1 MGCLLHMG
9 CPPYNMGCP
18 PIYLDLSGKRAR
30 LLNLFGPGTSLC
42 FSCFNPEKCP
52 PLQGNRTVF
61 GIYLAFGPFFT
72 LFLLVF
78 ALFLG
83 HFGVFVPQRHI
94 HTLNHL
100 FLRPRS
106 DLQSGKTP
114 KKGQKRPPLQGNRTV
129 FGIYLAR
136 GTIFRVFCLLRTT

>member
-1 MGCLLHMG
+1 MG
-9 CPPYNMGCP
+9 
-18 PIYLDLSGKRAR
+18 R
-30 LLNLFGPGTSLC
+30 LLTHGMPTNLHGVPTNLLRVPFRKESAPFKSFWPGNFACFLLFSLVFLSLLDPFLPC
-42 FSCFNPEKCP
+42 FCP
-52 PLQGNRTVF
+52 V
-61 GIYLAFGPFFT
+61 FT

-83 HFGVFVPQRHI
+83 HFGVFVPQWHI

-106 DLQSGKTP
+106 DLQNGKTP